1 MATYTLEQFRRK
13 LERFARKQ
21 PRIAHNAVKAGAE
34 MVRTEA
40 VTKHL
45 SGPKMS
51 HGAGSKK
58 NATLQPDSGRLRN
71 SVSTR
76 VQRSGGRI
84 RGTVGTNLKYAA
96 IHEFGGT
103 IRPKTKKYL
112 KFKAGG
118 RWYSANQVTIPE
130 RPYLRPS
137 LEKKRKAVLNLILR
151 KLLEGYKRSG

>member
-1 MATYTLEQFRRK
+1 
-13 LERFARKQ
+13 
-21 PRIAHNAVKAGAE
+21 
-34 MVRTEA
+34 
-40 VTKHL
+40 
-45 SGPKMS
+45 MS

-84 RGTVGTNLKYAA
+84 RGTVGTNLKYAG

-118 RWYSANQVTIPE
+118 RWYSASQVTIPE